1 VIYEQRNNNK
11 AEVYNGITCVRCD
24 YVNLHFSDIYVII
37 YALCACIAYLRK
49 PIQCVYMYVLLCGL
63 VTAHSVL

>member
-1 VIYEQRNNNK
+1 MAIYEQRNNNE

-37 YALCACIAYLRK
+37 YIRYVRVSRILGNQ
-49 PIQCVYMYVLLCGL
+49 PNVYMCVI
-63 VTAHSVL
+63 VV